1 MSSILLLLSLDFSLD
16 ISAEYGGWSL
26 DWGLELWRR
35 ELWEVE
41 GGALGQQPLPDE
53 PALENPSKSP
63 TPTLQLGQISS
74 TILQKSQEYSP
85 SPSLLSRSR
94 TNTFKILCNFFSRRT
109 HGQEKICHMQDR
121 HYVMSFHFFWP
132 QEKKY
137 CSALYYVVL
146 CFVYCVLYYVV
157 LHETAWHCMELDA
170 TSLSWV
176 VELCWYYRSD
186 REWLVWRWC

>member
-74 TILQKSQEYSP
+74 KKISCKKVRNTHPPQVC
-85 SPSLLSRSR
+85 SLVHALTLLKYCAISFLAGHIAR
-94 TNTFKILCNFFSRRT
+94 
-109 HGQEKICHMQDR
+109 KICHLQDR

-132 QEKKY
+132 QEKILF
-137 CSALYYVVL
+137 CIVLCGIAWNCLALHGTGRYFTVLSCGVVL
-146 CFVYCVLYYVV
+146 ILQK
-157 LHETAWHCMELDA
+157 W
-170 TSLSWV
+170 SWV
-176 VELCWYYRSD
+176 TGVT
-186 REWLVWRWC
+186 LVLGRMKI